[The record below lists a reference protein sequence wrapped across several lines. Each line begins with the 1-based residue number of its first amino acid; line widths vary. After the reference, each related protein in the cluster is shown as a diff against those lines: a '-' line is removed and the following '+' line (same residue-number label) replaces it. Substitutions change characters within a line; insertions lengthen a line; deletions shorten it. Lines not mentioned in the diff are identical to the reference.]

1 MRASFAVVALTP
13 ALSLREREKGGAY
26 YLAIGLVMGVL
37 MLPALAFAQIEA
49 RRVAADTPLLDPQ
62 AQAWE
67 TAAAFTV
74 PMLPQVVTTPR
85 HANIAVT
92 ELKVRALYDGRRIAF
107 HLEWKDATKS
117 DRIVVDRFGDQV
129 AVELPVKFDKEKLP
143 SPMMGNP
150 SGRVDIWQW
159 RAAFQRDIDAAEQH
173 AHGGYAHAQQQLRE
187 LYPNAA
193 IDLYPDEVLRAT
205 DARPYTGALGLDNP
219 VSHPLATPVLDQSA
233 EGWGTMTVEVDG
245 QDADGKGAWRDGVW
259 RVVIVH
265 PIMSDSENDIQLAP
279 GGESV
284 AAFAVWDGGNREVG
298 SRKSWSNWVP
308 LKLQE

>member
-1 MRASFAVVALTP
+1 MKTRLIRGLLLGAL
-13 ALSLREREKGGAY
+13 A
-26 YLAIGLVMGVL
+26 
-37 MLPALAFAQIEA
+37 LPALAFAQIEA
-49 RRVAADTPLLDPQ
+49 RRVAADVPLLDPQ
-62 AQAWE
+62 AKAWE
-67 TAAAFTV
+67 TAPAVTV

-85 HANIAVT
+85 HANVAVA
-92 ELKVRALYDGRRIAF
+92 EIKVRVLHDGRRIAF

-129 AVELPVKFDKEKLP
+129 AVQLPVKFDKDKLP
-143 SPMMGNP
+143 SPMMGNAG
-150 SGRVDIWQW
+150 GRVDVWQW
-159 RAAFQRDIDAAEQH
+159 RAAFQRDIDAEQH
-173 AHGGYAHAQQQLRE
+173 AHGSHLHAQFQLRE

-219 VSHPLATPVLDQSA
+219 ISHPLATPVLDQAA
-233 EGWGTMTVEVDG
+233 EGWGTMTVDADG
-245 QDADGKGAWRDGVW
+245 QNADGKGVWRDGAW
-259 RVVIVH
+259 RVVIAH
-265 PIMSDSENDIQLAP
+265 PLNSDTENDIQLAP
-279 GGESV
+279 GAESV